1 MSAAWILLPIFID
14 HKIAA
19 DPALPGLTEETLTI
33 TTTAIFGGWVVGSL
47 FLQHLMSAF
56 DKAQLIVA
64 GCVGLLM
71 VALATA
77 TLPHLTAGN
86 LAVFTAVRFVQGLL
100 QNIVFLETV
109 YVQEAVPPGWGNAA
123 LVSANVG
130 FCLVD
135 ILQAFLCGGPMLL
148 LDWRLQVFLSQSVPL
163 LLALLIG
170 FPKRWEILCSLPA
183 ASKALWKKEEVSAE
197 STSLTAK
204 DTQTSLSFELMSLV
218 GEEKTDFIIFH
229 HACWPLVSPLVSHS
243 LLRLLMKRPPGPPGP
258 LGMAPWDGTGQRFPC
273 ELQRLLGSELFS
285 WTALPQQVTWLS
297 IGGFASR
304 VWS

>member
-1 MSAAWILLPIFID
+1 MLPIFID

-64 GCVGLLM
+64 GCIGLLM

-148 LDWRLQVFLSQSVPL
+148 WGL
-163 LLALLIG
+163 
-170 FPKRWEILCSLPA
+170 A
-183 ASKALWKKEEVSAE
+183 ASGVPVSIRAVAPGAAHRLPEALGDPVLSASGQQGTVEEGR
-197 STSLTAK
+197 
-204 DTQTSLSFELMSLV
+204 
-218 GEEKTDFIIFH
+218 GE
-229 HACWPLVSPLVSHS
+229 C
-243 LLRLLMKRPPGPPGP
+243 
-258 LGMAPWDGTGQRFPC
+258 
-273 ELQRLLGSELFS
+273 
-285 WTALPQQVTWLS
+285 
-297 IGGFASR
+297 
-304 VWS
+304 

>member
-1 MSAAWILLPIFID
+1 MLPVFID

-47 FLQHLMSAF
+47 FLQRLISAL

-64 GCVGLLM
+64 GCMGLLL

-86 LAVFTAVRFVQGLL
+86 LAVFTAVRFTQGLL
-100 QNIVFLETV
+100 LNIVFLETV

-135 ILQAFLCGGPMLL
+135 ISQALLCGRPMLFW
-148 LDWRLQVFLSQSVPL
+148 DWRLQTLLFQSVPL

-170 FPKRWEILCSLPA
+170 FPNRWEILCSLPA
-183 ASKALWKKEEVSAE
+183 ASKALWKKHEVSDE
-197 STSLTAK
+197 SPNLTAK
-204 DTQTSLSFELMSLV
+204 DTRTSL
-218 GEEKTDFIIFH
+218 DF
-229 HACWPLVSPLVSHS
+229 L
-243 LLRLLMKRPPGPPGP
+243 
-258 LGMAPWDGTGQRFPC
+258 
-273 ELQRLLGSELFS
+273 ELQSGEF
-285 WTALPQQVTWLS
+285 
-297 IGGFASR
+297 GGR
-304 VWS
+304 IECIENRKVQ

>member
-1 MSAAWILLPIFID
+1 MLPIFID

-77 TLPHLTAGN
+77 TLPHLTSGN

-135 ILQAFLCGGPMLL
+135 ILQSFLCGGPMLL
-148 LDWRLQVFLSQSVPL
+148 WDWRLQVFVSKSVPL

-170 FPKRWEILCSLPA
+170 FPKRWEIMCSLPA

-197 STSLTAK
+197 SPSLTAK

-218 GEEKTDFIIFH
+218 GEKKTDFI
-229 HACWPLVSPLVSHS
+229 
-243 LLRLLMKRPPGPPGP
+243 
-258 LGMAPWDGTGQRFPC
+258 
-273 ELQRLLGSELFS
+273 
-285 WTALPQQVTWLS
+285 
-297 IGGFASR
+297 
-304 VWS
+304 

>member
-1 MSAAWILLPIFID
+1 
-14 HKIAA
+14 
-19 DPALPGLTEETLTI
+19 
-33 TTTAIFGGWVVGSL
+33 
-47 FLQHLMSAF
+47 MSAF

-77 TLPHLTAGN
+77 TLPHLTSGN

-135 ILQAFLCGGPMLL
+135 ILQSFLCGGPMLL
-148 LDWRLQVFLSQSVPL
+148 WDWRLQVFVSQSVPL

-170 FPKRWEILCSLPA
+170 FPKRWEIMCSLPA

-197 STSLTAK
+197 SPSLTAK

-218 GEEKTDFIIFH
+218 GEEKTDFI
-229 HACWPLVSPLVSHS
+229 
-243 LLRLLMKRPPGPPGP
+243 
-258 LGMAPWDGTGQRFPC
+258 
-273 ELQRLLGSELFS
+273 
-285 WTALPQQVTWLS
+285 
-297 IGGFASR
+297 
-304 VWS
+304 